1 MYSLEQVKEHF
12 KNAETVRC
20 LEDNEVYDFK
30 PNDIGI
36 HKFYDGYWIVT
47 LNEEDVFISYG
58 DELAEIISY
67 KKANHYG
74 ERPDVIDFNT
84 KYDLNF
90 NLGSAVKY
98 IARAGKKSNESK
110 EKDLNKAIDCI
121 KRELDV

>member
-1 MYSLEQVKEHF
+1 MHSLEE
-12 KNAETVRC
+12 
-20 LEDNEVYDFK
+20 
-30 PNDIGI
+30 P
-36 HKFYDGYWIVT
+36 
-47 LNEEDVFISYG
+47 
-58 DELAEIISY
+58 
-67 KKANHYG
+67 NHYG